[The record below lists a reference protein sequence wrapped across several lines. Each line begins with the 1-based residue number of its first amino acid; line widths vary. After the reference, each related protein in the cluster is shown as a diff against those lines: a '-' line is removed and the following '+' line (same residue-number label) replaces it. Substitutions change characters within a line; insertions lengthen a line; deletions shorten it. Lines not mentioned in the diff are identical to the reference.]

1 MGWRCLV
8 CDTMTGQVVAP
19 MDVPSLRW
27 TLTVSDCS
35 MSTTRDKGTG
45 EGEATGLRVPWSAVP
60 ATDRD
65 GRSRML
71 ASYRRAVALAWER
84 PDGTLV
90 PVVFGAIGPRVDTWD
105 DTSFDLVSPLGL
117 LGSRVLVREGTFG
130 RGEYVADHA
139 KGASGSAYGQSKGP
153 WRAFLDWTRTEDAT
167 GVTIE
172 AVGGIEVTGG
182 RCDVSGAE
190 VTVEVMGQ
198 SETQVTSISYEG
210 AKKFGVI
217 RMRGRMARGAARLPA
232 RARCAVRRATG
243 ETTSSGKAKY
253 DTSTATSTSQVATAE
268 AYEARFKGVDRTSH
282 AGATQGEVSFVGL
295 SRRAIASA
303 VGRACTDYKPGGAL
317 PIDWRYQGERGSASA
332 TYPGHDAA
340 NNSCRK
346 IWESLANADGGPDI
360 QLRPYM
366 ADESHVRLLMCA
378 GSDDAPYLGQD
389 APVRTLAAWRGGGAV
404 RDVKV
409 AFAAPTMRVYATG
422 AGSDEA
428 QLGSLAEDLS
438 LCDDPYDPWP
448 LVEEVRAFSDDEDA
462 GALADHARA
471 RLEAVRTPML
481 QVQCAVRLGDP
492 AGISPGDVW
501 PGQLV
506 DLVTEGFPTLP
517 DGAHRMRLMQ
527 MEGDGSDD
535 CTLTFDVMAD
545 PAYARTG

>member
-1 MGWRCLV
+1 M

-19 MDVPSLRW
+19 IDIPSLRW

-45 EGEATGLRVPWSAVP
+45 EGEATGLQVPWSAVP
-60 ATDRD
+60 AADRD

-71 ASYRRAVALAWER
+71 ASYRRAIALAWER
-84 PDGTLV
+84 PDGGLV
-90 PVVFGAIGPRVDTWD
+90 PVVFGAVGSRTDSWD
-105 DTSFDLVSPLGL
+105 DTSFDLVSPLAL

-130 RGEYVADHA
+130 RGEYVADHT
-139 KGASGSAYGQSKGP
+139 KGASGSAYGQARGA

-167 GVTIE
+167 GVTVE
-172 AVGGIEVTGG
+172 AVGGIEVVGG
-182 RCDVSGAE
+182 RCDVSGVE

-198 SETQVTSISYEG
+198 TETQVTSISFDG
-210 AKKFGVI
+210 TKKFGVI
-217 RMRGRMARGAARLPA
+217 RMRGRMARGATRLSA
-232 RARCAVRRATG
+232 KAQCAVRHATG
-243 ETTSSGKAKY
+243 ETTGSGKARY
-253 DTSTATSTSQVATAE
+253 DTSTATSTAQVVTAE
-268 AYEARFKGVDRTSH
+268 EYEARFRGVDRTSH
-282 AGATQGEVSFVGL
+282 AGATQGETSFVGL

-303 VGRACTDYKPGGAL
+303 VGQACTDYKPGGAL

-332 TYPGHDAA
+332 TYPGHDVSS
-340 NNSCRK
+340 NSCKR
-346 IWESLANADGGPDI
+346 IWESLANAAGGPDI

-378 GSDDAPYLGQD
+378 GSDDAPSLGQD
-389 APVRTLAAWRGGGAV
+389 SPVRAITAWRGGGTA

-409 AFAAPTMRVYATG
+409 AFAAPAMRVYATG

-448 LVEEVRAFSDDEDA
+448 LVEQVASFPDDDDA
-462 GALADHARA
+462 GTLADHARA
-471 RLEAVRTPML
+471 RLEAVRTPMA
-481 QVQCAVRLGDP
+481 QVQCTVHLGDP

-527 MEGDGSDD
+527 MEGDASDD
-535 CTLTFDVMAD
+535 CTLTFDVIAD
-545 PAYARTG
+545 PTYKSGGMGA